1 MKKII
6 FIFLL
11 LPFFGKAQF
20 TIVNTSTTD
29 LIEPRTGVWPLSLQ
43 RIIKESDTS
52 YVMQFRDQQYTSGV
66 NMSTLR
72 FRNIEQLKYFQKGL
86 AALKKG
92 SNGDMAKFKEYIIK
106 RVDVKRE
113 GIWYILTTTDGP
125 LTNFQQPEADRMI
138 TAISNL

>member
-11 LPFFGKAQF
+11 LPFLGKAQF

-52 YVMQFRDQQYTSGV
+52 YVLQFRDQQYTSGV

-138 TAISNL
+138 NAITSL

>member
-6 FIFLL
+6 FIFLF
-11 LPFFGKAQF
+11 LPFIGKAQF

-29 LIEPRTGVWPLSLQ
+29 LIEPRAGVWPLSLQ
-43 RIIKESDTS
+43 RIIKESDTTF
-52 YVMQFRDQQYTSGV
+52 VLQFRDQQYTSGV

-72 FRNIEQLKYFQKGL
+72 FRNIEQLKYFQQAL
-86 AALKKG
+86 TVLKKG
-92 SNGDMAKFKEYIIK
+92 NNGDIAKFKEYVIK

-113 GIWYILTTTDGP
+113 GVWYILTCTDGP

-138 TAISNL
+138 TAISSL

>member
-72 FRNIEQLKYFQKGL
+72 FRNMEQLKYFQKGL

-138 TAISNL
+138 GAINNL

>member
-11 LPFFGKAQF
+11 LPFFSKAQF

-29 LIEPRTGVWPLSLQ
+29 LIEPRTGVWPMSLQ
-43 RIIKESDTS
+43 RIIKESDTTFAL
-52 YVMQFRDQQYTSGV
+52 QFRDQQYTSGV

-72 FRNIEQLKYFQKGL
+72 FRNMEQLKYFQKGL

-138 TAISNL
+138 NAISSL

>member
-72 FRNIEQLKYFQKGL
+72 FRNMEQLKYFQKGL

-138 TAISNL
+138 AAINNL